1 MKPVVNCLAVVL
13 SVVVLGCADR
23 ATEQLAPPNII
34 LVMADDMGWGQTV
47 YYNHPVLKNTEPGR
61 DGRERAAVRPLL
73 CRCPELLADSRQRH
87 DRALERSDRR

>member
-34 LVMADDMGWGQTV
+34 LVMADDMEWGQTG
-47 YYNHPVLKNTEPGR
+47 YYNHPVLKTPNL
-61 DGRERAAVRPLL
+61 DAMAARGATVRPLL
-73 CRCPELLADSRQRH
+73 CRYPELLADSRQCH
-87 DRALERSDRR
+87 ERALERSDRR